1 LPQLIANL
9 LNNAAKYTPDG
20 GRIDLE
26 AHPEGNSVTICV
38 RDSGIGMTADA
49 LGEVFELFSQG
60 RTGHTIEG
68 GLGVGLS
75 VARALAILHG
85 GTLEAHSEGPGRG
98 SEFILRLPI
107 RPPAQESRAQDASGP
122 RRVALGPTAG
132 LKVLVCDDNVDAA
145 DSLVALLRNIG
156 CDACATY
163 EGTAALRRATE
174 LRPDVMVLD
183 LGMPG
188 LDGYA
193 VAQAVRKDDALAGVR
208 LIALSGY
215 GQPEDRK
222 RTAGAGFDAHLV
234 KPVDV
239 EVLVATLMDG
249 RSGHSAANG

>member
-1 LPQLIANL
+1 
-9 LNNAAKYTPDG
+9 
-20 GRIDLE
+20 
-26 AHPEGNSVTICV
+26 
-38 RDSGIGMTADA
+38 
-49 LGEVFELFSQG
+49 
-60 RTGHTIEG
+60 
-68 GLGVGLS
+68 
-75 VARALAILHG
+75 
-85 GTLEAHSEGPGRG
+85 
-98 SEFILRLPI
+98 
-107 RPPAQESRAQDASGP
+107 
-122 RRVALGPTAG
+122 

-145 DSLVALLRNIG
+145 DSLVALLRNMG

-163 EGTAALRRATE
+163 EGTSALRRATE

-215 GQPEDRK
+215 GQPEDRE
-222 RTAGAGFDAHLV
+222 RTAAAGFDAHLV
-234 KPVDV
+234 KPVDL